1 MIVLYIL
8 LLLCVLYILALQGR
22 RNHPL
27 WSCFRAQRFAH
38 RGYHDK
44 PQIPENSLP
53 AFRRAIAHGWGAE
66 LDVHLLKDG
75 TLAVFHDSS
84 LSRCTGAQGM
94 IEDLTFEELRALR
107 LEGTDEQIPL
117 FDEALALFEAAT
129 PLIIEL
135 KSANGNH
142 FALTKAVCERL
153 DTYKGIYCIES
164 FDPFCLLDLKKLR
177 PDTCRGQLSMNF
189 LKDPSG
195 LPLYKRY
202 IAGNL
207 LLNFLTRPD
216 FVAYKY
222 EDRNCLAPRLCRSLW
237 GIQEVSWTLRR
248 REDLLCAERAHGIGI
263 FERFDPDRN

>member
-1 MIVLYIL
+1 MLSVLHIENIAVIEQAEILFEGGFNVLTGETGAGKSIVIDAISAIL
-8 LLLCVLYILALQGR
+8 GERTYR
-22 RNHPL
+22 
-27 WSCFRAQRFAH
+27 
-38 RGYHDK
+38 
-44 PQIPENSLP
+44 
-53 AFRRAIAHGWGAE
+53 
-66 LDVHLLKDG
+66 DVI
-75 TLAVFHDSS
+75 
-84 LSRCTGAQGM
+84 RTGAQGM

-248 REDLLCAERAHGIGI
+248 REDLLCAERAHAIGI

>member
-1 MIVLYIL
+1 M
-8 LLLCVLYILALQGR
+8 
-22 RNHPL
+22 
-27 WSCFRAQRFAH
+27 
-38 RGYHDK
+38 
-44 PQIPENSLP
+44 
-53 AFRRAIAHGWGAE
+53 
-66 LDVHLLKDG
+66 
-75 TLAVFHDSS
+75 
-84 LSRCTGAQGM
+84 
-94 IEDLTFEELRALR
+94 
-107 LEGTDEQIPL
+107 
-117 FDEALALFEAAT
+117 
-129 PLIIEL
+129 IIEL

-222 EDRNCLAPRLCRSLW
+222 EDRQLPRGRGPAAASGAFRRSA
-237 GIQEVSWTLRR
+237 GPSAGTKT
-248 REDLLCAERAHGIGI
+248 C
-263 FERFDPDRN
+263 